1 MTTVDARIAKTG
13 FVIQY
18 PAIEALAEPERWFV
32 CDARGIVHTKGSAGL
47 NAGACHAMLT
57 RGGLIVYHALAM
69 SGATIY
75 RMAAQ

>member
-13 FVIQY
+13 YVIQY

-32 CDARGIVHTKGSAGL
+32 CDARGIVQTKGSAGVE
-47 NAGACHAMLT
+47 AGACREMLK
-57 RGGLIVYHALAM
+57 RGGLIVHHAIDAA
-69 SGATIY
+69 GATIY